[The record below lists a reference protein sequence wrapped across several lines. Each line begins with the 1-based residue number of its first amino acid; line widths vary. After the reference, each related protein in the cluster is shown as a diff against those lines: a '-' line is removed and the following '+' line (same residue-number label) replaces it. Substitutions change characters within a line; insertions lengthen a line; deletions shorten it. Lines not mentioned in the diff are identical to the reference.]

1 MSDAVKY
8 KPKSSVTVAKGSYPV
23 SGSGSTKAN
32 SWGGTWVLYTVIVL
46 MTFVHF
52 WDAGI
57 LTFRGEQPVL
67 ANYAFRETIR
77 ETRRAK
83 TLATYARKRGPM
95 ITSTM
100 SGFAGLSS
108 RGVTHLEDA
117 FGGLISG
124 PPKLWKNGEIHVHN
138 FKKEEVSMDIEITNF
153 KTSAIH
159 WNNGVNNPCA
169 DRSVY
174 LGGQK
179 MPSNET
185 GETFITVA
193 MGFLKIDCSRGDDAE
208 QDGFLTILSSATH
221 GGNLLGRVYSVKG
234 VFSKSTFPVY
244 TPELHAQD
252 MAGTLNLSTIDVT
265 DKSIYA
271 TSNPGAKT
279 TLKLTEIGSLIEA
292 RGNGDPTHYHYLCLI
307 GLAPFVIW
315 MFFSLRLAQVEV
327 IMNVEVD
334 GNKNKASSNSAGSS
348 RQSTTST
355 NDNDS
360 SANSARSDDSA
371 KAKASELRMRETRFT
386 KFVDDRMVSCMWFSP
401 LMHIWYIMAALVC
414 FIYRIEDTGDVIH
427 SFLPSFGSLRLN
439 YVGIMIVLASQE
451 VIWWFLSLISR
462 IKSIN
467 SDHQRALIY
476 AYQYNPLRFVLKVA
490 NLGTCV
496 VLVMSTLKLFE
507 GDADLVILCICAA
520 GTTGIELVLILSGLS
535 SHPFQTKV
543 YACQIGALAEGFSI
557 TTRGMGNYLVTQDS
571 KNLDKINQSEYTIP
585 NLGFSGKIADG
596 LMLGRPELMMKGVV
610 NGKNV
615 QIQLFELPT
624 DSFKFS
630 RLDNAGDGQ
639 FVLKRH
645 WIFHGRVNMVM
656 S

>member
-1 MSDAVKY
+1 MPDNVVKY
-8 KPKSSVTVAKGSYPV
+8 KSKSAVTVGKGSYQV
-23 SGSGSTKAN
+23 SGSTKPN
-32 SWGGTWVLYTVIVL
+32 SWGGTWVLYTAISL

-57 LTFRGEQPVL
+57 LTFRGEQPIL

-108 RGVTHLEDA
+108 KGVTHLEDA

-124 PPKLWKNGEIHVHN
+124 PPKLWKKGEIYVHN
-138 FKKEEVSMDIEITNF
+138 FKKEETTMNIEITNF
-153 KTSAIH
+153 KTSAVH
-159 WNNGVNNPCA
+159 WNDGKNDPCA

-179 MPSNET
+179 IPSAEND
-185 GETFITVA
+185 ETFITVA
-193 MGFLKIDCSRGDDAE
+193 MGFLKIDCTRGEDAE

-221 GGNLLGRVYSVKG
+221 GGNLLGRIYAVKA
-234 VFSKSTFPVY
+234 VFSKSTFPIY
-244 TPELHAQD
+244 TSELHAQD
-252 MAGTLNLSTIDVT
+252 LAGTLNLSTIDVA

-271 TSNPGAKT
+271 TSSPGQTT
-279 TLKLTEIGSLIEA
+279 TLKLTEIGSLIESH
-292 RGNGDPTHYHYLCLI
+292 GNGDPTHYQNICLI
-307 GLAPFVIW
+307 GLAPFLIW

-334 GNKNKASSNSAGSS
+334 GNKGKTGENKSSTSSRNSAATAG
-348 RQSTTST
+348 
-355 NDNDS
+355 NDDS
-360 SANSARSDDSA
+360 SASSARSEDSA

-401 LMHIWYIMAALVC
+401 LMHIWYIITALVC
-414 FIYRIEDTGDVIH
+414 MIYRIEDTGDVIH
-427 SFLPSFGSLRLN
+427 SFLPSFGSFRLN
-439 YVGIMIVLASQE
+439 YLGFIIVLASQE
-451 VIWWFLSLISR
+451 IIWWCLSLVSR
-462 IKSIN
+462 VATIN
-467 SDHQRALIY
+467 PNHQRALVY
-476 AYQYNPLRFVLKVA
+476 AYQYNNLRYVLRMA
-490 NLGTCV
+490 NIGTCV
-496 VLVMSTLKLFE
+496 CLVMSALKLFE
-507 GDADLVILCICAA
+507 TEVDLMILCLCAA
-520 GTTGIELVLILSGLS
+520 GTVGVELALIISGLS
-535 SHPFQTKV
+535 SHPFETKV

-557 TTRGMGNYLVTQDS
+557 TTRGMSNYLVSQDS
-571 KNLDKINQSEYTIP
+571 KNLDKINSSEYTIP

-596 LMLGRPELMMKGVV
+596 LMLGRPELMLKGVV

-615 QIQLFELPT
+615 QIQLFEVPT
-624 DSFKFS
+624 DNFKFS
-630 RLDNAGDGQ
+630 RLDNAGDQQ